1 MRTLSFHAGTAG
13 KVKQN
18 QVVKSLCHTQR
29 KTYERYQ
36 NHGNEDIDKSMT
48 QYNLDFQFQGGRIE
62 TVISDRLEKEY
73 TGKKQIRKDA
83 VVLREIIASPSSEL
97 FEGMTIEQQQKTL
110 EKFIRDAKPWFEK
123 EFGKKNVLGASGHL
137 DETNPHVHF
146 MVMPLTKDGRLS
158 QKDFFKNPTDMK
170 RQHREFREH
179 MNSKKWAFD
188 LENKYEKAEG
198 VPLPAYK
205 ANAKAIE
212 EKRTQQTQM
221 IEELN
226 DTGWR
231 ERAEQAVLDD
241 VYARVLRKERE
252 SLYKFQED
260 LERRSER
267 IKAFEDH
274 IKVASREIE
283 ERDII
288 LDQREQDMMK
298 HNRLLT
304 TVALAILESD
314 LKRINIYSGI
324 QEKGLEFL
332 SLDELR
338 TELIGSINDIS
349 YGLREKIDTSQ
360 VIDQE
365 IDL

>member
-1 MRTLSFHAGTAG
+1 LRTLSFHAGTAG
-13 KVKQN
+13 KVQQS

-29 KTYERYQ
+29 KTYGRYQ
-36 NHGNEDIDKSMT
+36 NHKNEDIDKAMT

-73 TGKKQIRKDA
+73 TGKKKIRKDA

-170 RQHREFREH
+170 RQHREFRKH

-188 LENKYEKAEG
+188 LDNKYEKAEG

-205 ANAKAIE
+205 ANAKSIE
-212 EKRTQQTQM
+212 EKRAQQTQM
-221 IEELN
+221 IGELN

-231 ERAEQAVLDD
+231 ERAEQAALYDIHV
-241 VYARVLRKERE
+241 RVLRKEYER
-252 SLYKFQED
+252 LDKFQED

-267 IKAFEDH
+267 LKASEDDIKA
-274 IKVASREIE
+274 ASREIE

-288 LDQREQDMMK
+288 LVQREQDMTK
-298 HNRLLT
+298 RNRLLT
-304 TVALAILESD
+304 AVAVAILESD
-314 LKRINIYSGI
+314 LKRVNTYSSI
-324 QEKGLEFL
+324 REKGLEFL

-349 YGLREKIDTSQ
+349 CGLREKIDIIQ
-360 VIDQE
+360 VIENE